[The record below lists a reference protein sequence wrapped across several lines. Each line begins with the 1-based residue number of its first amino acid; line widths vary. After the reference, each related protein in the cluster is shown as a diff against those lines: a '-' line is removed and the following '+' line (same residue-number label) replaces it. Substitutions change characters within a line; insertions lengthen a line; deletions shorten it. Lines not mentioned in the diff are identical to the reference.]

1 MKKLFLILFILVL
14 MLTALKTDENYFKA
28 ISFFLVSLLIS
39 TITIIQ
45 TPVLYGI
52 LNPDFNGINKIDTND
67 ALSVGATKLTEGLI
81 FKGKQA
87 ITQLPVQQK
96 GLVQFLSLAS
106 LYISPIL
113 NLLFIAIGI
122 FYLAK
127 GLKKTINLIKT
138 KRGVKANEL

>member
-1 MKKLFLILFILVL
+1 
-14 MLTALKTDENYFKA
+14 
-28 ISFFLVSLLIS
+28 
-39 TITIIQ
+39 
-45 TPVLYGI
+45 
-52 LNPDFNGINKIDTND
+52 
-67 ALSVGATKLTEGLI
+67 
-81 FKGKQA
+81 
-87 ITQLPVQQK
+87 VQQK

-138 KRGVKANEL
+138 KHVVKANE